1 MSFANF
7 DYEAQKP
14 IGKLESI
21 PPNNELDVIL
31 TKTSDQV
38 KSFGNLI
45 SQLDIQRRNIGTRRD
60 GQELRDKTD
69 VLIENMRQKN
79 LAIDNL
85 ISELDELMNQNKR
98 VVQTQPLNVAIS
110 NKQTVN
116 KQRLANEYN
125 SLIRQFEKS
134 INLYN
139 VRKKDYPLE
148 IVESKYSETTPLLVN
163 NTQTQLQIQ
172 EQVPDM
178 LDETDLQTHIYLTEE
193 RNLQI
198 DQIHDGVQ
206 EINEIYK
213 ELHGL
218 VQQQGEQIDSI
229 EDNILQLQD
238 NSQQAHK
245 QLKQAD
251 QLQRKKGKWSCLLL
265 TVLTIVVL
273 TIVLAVLS

>member
-7 DYEAQKP
+7 DYEAQTNV
-14 IGKLESI
+14 GKLESI
-21 PPNNELDVIL
+21 LPNNELDIIL

-38 KSFGNLI
+38 KGFGNLI
-45 SQLDIQRRNIGTRRD
+45 SQLDNQRKNIGTRRD
-60 GQELRDKTD
+60 SQVLRDKTD
-69 VLIENMRQKN
+69 VLIDSMRHKN

-85 ISELDELMNQNKR
+85 ISELDELMNQNKKL
-98 VVQTQPLNVAIS
+98 TQAQPSSIS
-110 NKQTVN
+110 ITNKQTVN
-116 KQRLANEYN
+116 KQRLTNEYN

-139 VRKKDYPLE
+139 ARKKDYPLQS
-148 IVESKYSETTPLLVN
+148 IESKYSETTPLLVN
-163 NTQTQLQIQ
+163 DNQTQLQIQ

-193 RNLQI
+193 RNRQI
-198 DQIHDGVQ
+198 DQIHSGVQ

-218 VQQQGEQIDSI
+218 VQQQGDQIDSI

-238 NSQQAHK
+238 NSQQAHR

-251 QLQRKKGKWSCLLL
+251 ELQRKKGKWSCLLL